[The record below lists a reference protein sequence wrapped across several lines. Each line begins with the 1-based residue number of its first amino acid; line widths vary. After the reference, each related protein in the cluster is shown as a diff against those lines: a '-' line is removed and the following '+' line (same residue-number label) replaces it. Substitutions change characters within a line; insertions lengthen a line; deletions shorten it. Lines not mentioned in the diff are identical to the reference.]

1 MRHWGAERLLN
12 GAEIGALCFK
22 KRVEKGKKRNHPRV
36 WGERC
41 WKRWG
46 GCAGPPPLKGSLVSP
61 PAAKPPAQAAPR
73 CGFGGDPSQGLLC
86 KNPPKKA
93 EFGVPA
99 TALLCS
105 GAGGQVGAGEV
116 GHGRAGRTDGQ
127 TDRDGESL
135 QKISAGKGGWQGVKR
150 QGWAVVGF

>member
-86 KNPPKKA
+86 KNPPKKQSLG
-93 EFGVPA
+93 FRP
-99 TALLCS
+99 LRCS
-105 GAGGQVGAGEV
+105 AVGQEAKSGRGGG
-116 GHGRAGRTDGQ
+116 
-127 TDRDGESL
+127 S
-135 QKISAGKGGWQGVKR
+135 
-150 QGWAVVGF
+150 